1 MSTSGYLD
9 RTAIPDAYDAAW
21 SIRRE
26 HFPDDVYF
34 HAPSIKQYETS
45 EFEVRD
51 DEEFVPLSVTG
62 NACALGC
69 DHCGGSILESMEPV
83 ADTDHLSK
91 VSQDLGERDAEGMLL
106 SGGCDPQGRVPHEEY
121 LDGIREAAEQDLT
134 VALHTGLVDDPEV
147 AEEYAEAGADA
158 ALVDIIGA
166 EETIQEV
173 YNMDDRTPA
182 DYERTL
188 ANLEAADIKPIPHV
202 VVGLH
207 YGELLGEW
215 DALEMIARHDV
226 HSLVLV
232 ILMPLQGSPMM
243 GVEPP
248 EPEAVGE
255 VFRRARELLP
265 ETTIMLGCG
274 RPKHDDYS
282 IDVEVRALQ
291 SGLNGIAFPSDGIIG
306 FADELGLDPVLEP
319 RCCSL

>member
-1 MSTSGYLD
+1 MSQLQHFD
-9 RTAIPDAYDAAW
+9 RPTIPEAYEAAW
-21 SIRRE
+21 AIRRE
-26 HFPDDVYF
+26 HFGDEVYF

-45 EFEVRD
+45 EFAVHD
-51 DEEFVPLSVTG
+51 DEEFVPLSITG
-62 NACALGC
+62 TACALDC
-69 DHCGGSILESMEPV
+69 DHCGGTILESMNPV
-83 ADTDHLSK
+83 DDTEHLST
-91 VSQDLGERDAEGMLL
+91 VSRALGERDAEGMLL
-106 SGGCDPQGRVPHEEY
+106 SGGCDPQGRVHHEDYIE
-121 LDGIREAAEQDLT
+121 GIREAADQDLT

-147 AEEYAEAGADA
+147 AERYAEAGADA
-158 ALVDIIGA
+158 ALVDVIGA
-166 EETIQEV
+166 EETIQQV

-188 ANLEAADIKPIPHV
+188 ANLEATDIKPIPHV

-226 HSLVLV
+226 HALVFV
-232 ILMPLQGSPMM
+232 ILMPLRGTPMM

-248 EPEAVGE
+248 DPETVGE

-274 RPKHDDYS
+274 RPRHDEYS
-282 IDVEVRALQ
+282 LDVEVSALQ
-291 SGLNGIAFPSDGIIG
+291 SGLNGIAFPSDGVIE